1 MAQFEP
7 LLWDRR
13 PRRARRLRSYAQ
25 SSSPIDPGSEF
36 EDRPLGRLGR
46 RLLSDVEDYLEF
58 FALARQ
64 PASSTDTA

>member
-13 PRRARRLRSYAQ
+13 ARRIRRLRTYPRSI
-25 SSSPIDPGSEF
+25 SPIDPGIEF
-36 EDRPLGRLGR
+36 EGPEVGRLGR
-46 RLLSDVEDYLEF
+46 RLLTDVEGYLEF

-64 PASSTDTA
+64 PAQSPDPV